1 MGRPRKAPEL
11 TTKATSPE
19 VSPDDPADDVMMAAE
34 RRTQIVQLVRI
45 KGRVKVNELKNR
57 FRTSAVTIRNDLN
70 DLHQKGLVMRSH
82 GGAVRTDT
90 VLRESPVYERL
101 KLYSEEKSRI
111 GAKAATLINDGETI
125 ILDSGTT
132 TLEIA
137 RQIKNKQN
145 LQVLTNGVN
154 VAMELLD
161 ARGVHTFIACGT
173 VRGDSASIVG
183 RTTEEIFDQF
193 AADKLFLSGAGC
205 DPDFGVSGP
214 NLEEIMVNRAMLRIA
229 REIILVSDSTKFS
242 KRSMSRIVAFSEI
255 DTVISDTGMS
265 AEIQKKIQ
273 SFGCKLILV

>member
-1 MGRPRKAPEL
+1 MAKPRKLPERSAKPTAP
-11 TTKATSPE
+11 PE
-19 VSPDDPADDVMMAAE
+19 VSLDNADDTMMAAE
-34 RRTQIVQLVRI
+34 RRTQIVQIVRS
-45 KGRVKVNELKNR
+45 KGRVKVNELKQR

-70 DLHQKGLVMRSH
+70 DLHQKGLLMRSH

-101 KLYSEEKSRI
+101 KVHSEEKGRI
-111 GAKAATLINDGETI
+111 GAKAASLVNDGETI

-137 RQIKNKQN
+137 RRIKNRQN

-161 ARGVHTFIACGT
+161 ARGVSTFIAGGT
-173 VRGDSASIVG
+173 VRGDSASLVG
-183 RTTEEIFDQF
+183 RTTEEIFEQF

-205 DPDFGVSGP
+205 DPDFGVSGA
-214 NLEEIMVNRAMLRIA
+214 NLEEVMVNRAMLRIA
-229 REIILVSDSTKFS
+229 REIILVADATKFS
-242 KRSMSRIVAFSEI
+242 KRSLSRIVAFSEI
-255 DTVISDTGMS
+255 DIVISDISMPLDL
-265 AEIQKKIQ
+265 QKQIG